1 MSSNCFQRYFA
12 LALNVITIA
21 SFWQSNQTQRVIAA
35 AVVAVV
41 VVFVAII
48 TVVKKL

>member
-35 AVVAVV
+35 AVAVV